1 MTDEE
6 RIEKAIEEG
15 RIDLYAD
22 DSAYLR
28 NTIDKLNAEA
38 KEGRAARE
46 KFRRFEAL
54 FVGVNLTLFIIIS
67 ILVIVFDTLDG
78 HMISVSILAKIFIIG
93 IIWIGVAIVAI
104 GSNSLTYGY
113 EITTAISLMFLV
125 ISPLYFIITAFSAI
139 YCMQYHKK
147 LAVYQSLPGY
157 PNFQSIFVNYLK
169 LKKEDK
175 ITK

>member
-1 MTDEE
+1 M
-6 RIEKAIEEG
+6 
-15 RIDLYAD
+15 
-22 DSAYLR
+22 
-28 NTIDKLNAEA
+28 
-38 KEGRAARE
+38 
-46 KFRRFEAL
+46 
-54 FVGVNLTLFIIIS
+54 TLFIIIS
-67 ILVIVFDTLDG
+67 ILAIVFDTLDG

-93 IIWIGVAIVAI
+93 IIWIGVAI

-157 PNFQSIFVNYLK
+157 PNFQPIFVNYLK